1 MNKKTFVA
9 VTAALAT
16 VLAVSAVIV
25 FTARTP
31 RGNNESFIDCE
42 STVFTSDDILP
53 EFQGGRMAYLEYIR
67 KNMNY
72 PADALRNGVEGGV
85 LVKFIVEKDGSISNA
100 EILRSMT
107 KSFDTEALRLICHMP
122 NWTPGVWKGKT
133 RRMQVIRLVD
143 FRIEENDGLDII
155 EADKADVQESSATT
169 AFTQDK
175 LKPGTIISGIVSDAS
190 TGEPI
195 GNALIVETV
204 ENDTAAYYYTRTDR
218 DGRFSYPL
226 FGTGHVLKVM
236 ANRREYKRV
245 KIPLE
250 NRTTYEIKLEK
261 DPDGDGGDGVM
272 YTIGPFNLLDGNTPE
287 GREKRRSGSNIRV
300 VKPGS
305 LRDDG
310 EGILIEEI
318 E

>member
-1 MNKKTFVA
+1 MNKKTFA
-9 VTAALAT
+9 IVTAALAA

-25 FTARTP
+25 FTSRTP
-31 RGNNESFIDCE
+31 HGNNESFIDCE
-42 STVFTSDDILP
+42 STVFTSDDIQP
-53 EFQGGRMAYLEYIR
+53 EFPGGRKAYLEYIR
-67 KNMNY
+67 RNMNY
-72 PADALRNGVEGGV
+72 PTDALRNGVEGGV
-85 LVKFIVEKDGSISNA
+85 LVKFIVENDGSISNA

-107 KSFDTEALRLICHMP
+107 ESFDTEALRLISHMP

-143 FRIEENDGLDII
+143 FRIEENDGLDI
-155 EADKADVQESSATT
+155 EADEADIQESPATT

-195 GNALIVETV
+195 GNALIIETV

-226 FGTGHVLKVM
+226 FGTGHVLKVI
-236 ANRREYKRV
+236 ANRREYKMV

-250 NRTTYEIKLEK
+250 NKTTFEIKLEK

-272 YTIGPFNLLDGNTPE
+272 YTIGPFDIRE
-287 GREKRRSGSNIRV
+287 GWEKSRSGSNISV

-310 EGILIEEI
+310 EGILIEE
-318 E
+318 

>member
-1 MNKKTFVA
+1 MNNKTFA
-9 VTAALAT
+9 IVTAVLAA

-25 FTARTP
+25 FTSRTSH
-31 RGNNESFIDCE
+31 GNNESFIDCE
-42 STVFTSDDILP
+42 STVFTSDDIQP
-53 EFQGGRMAYLEYIR
+53 EFLGGRKAYLEYIR
-67 KNMNY
+67 RNMNY

-85 LVKFIVEKDGSISNA
+85 LVKFIVEKDGSISKA

-107 KSFDTEALRLICHMP
+107 ESFDTEALRLICHMP

-143 FRIEENDGLDII
+143 FRIEENDGLDI

-195 GNALIVETV
+195 GNALIIETV
-204 ENDTAAYYYTRTDR
+204 ENDTAAYYYTSTDR
-218 DGRFSYPL
+218 DGHFSYPL
-226 FGTGHVLKVM
+226 YGTGHVLKVI
-236 ANRREYKRV
+236 ANRREYKMV

-250 NRTTYEIKLEK
+250 NKTTFEIKLEK

-272 YTIGPFNLLDGNTPE
+272 YSIGPFDIRE
-287 GREKRRSGSNIRV
+287 GWEKSRSGSNISV

-318 E
+318 D

>member
-100 EILRSMT
+100 EILRSLT
-107 KSFDTEALRLICHMP
+107 ESLDAEALRLICHMP
-122 NWTPGVWKGKT
+122 QWTPGVWKGKT

-143 FRIEENDGLDII
+143 FQIKENDGLDI
-155 EADKADVQESSATT
+155 EADQVDVQE
-169 AFTQDK
+169 
-175 LKPGTIISGIVSDAS
+175 
-190 TGEPI
+190 
-195 GNALIVETV
+195 
-204 ENDTAAYYYTRTDR
+204 
-218 DGRFSYPL
+218 
-226 FGTGHVLKVM
+226 
-236 ANRREYKRV
+236 
-245 KIPLE
+245 
-250 NRTTYEIKLEK
+250 
-261 DPDGDGGDGVM
+261 
-272 YTIGPFNLLDGNTPE
+272 
-287 GREKRRSGSNIRV
+287 
-300 VKPGS
+300 
-305 LRDDG
+305 
-310 EGILIEEI
+310 
-318 E
+318 

>member
-1 MNKKTFVA
+1 MNKKTFA
-9 VTAALAT
+9 IVTAVLAA

-25 FTARTP
+25 FTSRTSH
-31 RGNNESFIDCE
+31 GNNESFIDCE
-42 STVFTSDDILP
+42 STVFTSDDIQP
-53 EFQGGRMAYLEYIR
+53 EFPGGRKAYLEYIR
-67 KNMNY
+67 RNMNY

-85 LVKFIVEKDGSISNA
+85 LVKFIVENDGSISNA

-107 KSFDTEALRLICHMP
+107 ESFDAEALRLICHMP

-143 FRIEENDGLDII
+143 FRIEENVGLDI
-155 EADKADVQESSATT
+155 EADEADVQESPTTT

-195 GNALIVETV
+195 GNALIIETV
-204 ENDTAAYYYTRTDR
+204 MNDTAAYYYTSTDR

-226 FGTGHVLKVM
+226 FGTGHVLKVI
-236 ANRREYKRV
+236 ANQRVYKIV

-250 NRTTYEIKLEK
+250 NMTTYEIKLEK

-272 YTIGPFNLLDGNTPE
+272 YSIGPFDIRE
-287 GREKRRSGSNIRV
+287 GWEKSRSGSNISV

-318 E
+318 D